1 VLANALVCVA
11 LVAFA
16 ANTILSAG
24 LLSVRTSI
32 HRLAQTYVNQSYQRA
47 LDSLQ
52 TGVAAYAQSGMH
64 ASPTPS
70 FTPLPALCADA
81 PTGCAFTG
89 TATIALLHSDFE
101 ALPAPCNSASACA
114 NNEETNLYVS
124 ERRLWARVSVTVHAA
139 DGSILAARDDDVT
152 LRVMSA
158 PPYVAIVSARDHWVD
173 AIASGDPASEDAGRP
188 PATSN
193 PCVIG
198 SPGSSDD
205 TVVRVAYENAQTGA
219 CTDGSAW
226 RTTAY

>member
-32 HRLAQTYVNQSYQRA
+32 HRLAQNYVNQDYQRA
-47 LDSLQ
+47 IDSLQ

-64 ASPTPS
+64 AGPLPT
-70 FTPLPALCADA
+70 FTPLPALCAGV
-81 PTGCAFTG
+81 PTPCAFTS
-89 TATIALLHSDFE
+89 TANIALLRSDFE
-101 ALPAPCNSASACA
+101 AAPAPCDSASACA
-114 NNEETNLYVS
+114 SNEKTNLYVS
-124 ERRLWARVSVTVHAA
+124 ERRMTAQVSVTVHAA

-152 LRVMSA
+152 LRVMST
-158 PPYVAIVSARDHWVD
+158 PPYVAIVGVRDHWVD

-198 SPGSSDD
+198 SPGNSDD

-226 RTTAY
+226 RTTSY

>member
-1 VLANALVCVA
+1 MLANALVCVA

-32 HRLAQTYVNQSYQRA
+32 HRLAQNYVNQDYQRA
-47 LDSLQ
+47 IDSLQ
-52 TGVAAYAQSGMH
+52 TGVAAYARSGMQ
-64 ASPTPS
+64 AGSLPT
-70 FTPLPALCADA
+70 FTPLPALCAGG
-81 PTGCAFTG
+81 PTPCAFTG
-89 TATIALLHSDFE
+89 TATIALLRSDFE
-101 ALPAPCNSASACA
+101 ALPAPCDSASACA

-124 ERRLWARVSVTVHAA
+124 ERRLSARVSVTVRAA
-139 DGSILAARDDDVT
+139 DGGILAARDADVT
-152 LRVMSA
+152 LRVMST
-158 PPYVAIVSARDHWVD
+158 PPYVAIVGVGDHSVD

-193 PCVIG
+193 PCAIG
-198 SPGSSDD
+198 SPGNSDD

-226 RTTAY
+226 RTTSY